1 MLPTAC
7 SEDFM
12 TAAGAAEVDQFL
24 LRSTFVTVGEQ
35 AASSSVSPAA
45 GAGNLMIVLSVL
57 KRLRQ
62 TYRSCQGVV
71 VGRPSGFGRGASQE
85 DEGKTHAVHRYC
97 ARFEA
102 C

>member
-1 MLPTAC
+1 
-7 SEDFM
+7 M

-35 AASSSVSPAA
+35 AASSVFPAA

-62 TYRSCQGVV
+62 TCRSCQGVV
-71 VGRPSGFGRGASQE
+71 VGRPSGLGRGASQE

>member
-24 LRSTFVTVGEQ
+24 LRSTFVTVAGEQ
-35 AASSSVSPAA
+35 AASSVFPAA

-57 KRLRQ
+57 KRLGQ
-62 TYRSCQGVV
+62 TCRSCQGVV
-71 VGRPSGFGRGASQE
+71 VGRPSGLRRGASQE

-97 ARFEA
+97 VRFEA